1 MIRWNPGGQGASPVP
16 DPDDALRAAIE
27 HDRDLAWELYDVRPG
42 HPRIAELARSVLER
56 EPQFTGMIILLAL
69 HREACGEIDAAREL
83 LQDLVA
89 RRDRQY
95 VNAVKKLRDLEFSD
109 RRFAEARGLA
119 ELVLREDPE
128 PGWLD
133 VMELGSAQVFTGDPL
148 GGWDR
153 IDEAVEM
160 AARQD
165 PERYADALGQ
175 RATRLLGS
183 GAHPSRFLPAAQ
195 EALAADPGEP
205 LLATTLAYAYLYDY
219 RPAEAEQLLR
229 GVLSEDPTDEI
240 AQGGLTVAR
249 AFLNPV
255 ERGDAT
261 MEVLRASGMGE
272 IAWRILRDQMFGT
285 GIEEALSALDGVM
298 PPALAESMRA
308 PLDGDAAGESRG
320 EGRILA
326 WHDGQRPGS
335 GHAWGIAD
343 GFRLMTS
350 AEVADMEERIERSPA
365 DWPQWRTE
373 EEYFTLILTDDAGGY
388 LIEGPGGRLL
398 QRSAG
403 APDRE
408 AAPSIADWLW
418 DRVAAFGGE
427 DPRPVGH
434 VAGDASGRAEGGS
447 PVR

>member
-1 MIRWNPGGQGASPVP
+1 MIRWNPGGQGGPRVP

-27 HDRDLAWELYDVRPG
+27 HERDLAWELYDFRPD
-42 HPRIAELARSVLER
+42 HPRIAELARSVLEQ

-69 HREACGEIDAAREL
+69 HREACGEIEEARTL

-109 RRFAEARGLA
+109 RRFGEARRLA
-119 ELVLREDPE
+119 ELALREDPE

-133 VMELGSAQVFTGDPL
+133 VMALGSATVLSGDPV

-165 PERYADALGQ
+165 PERHADALGQ

-183 GAHPSRFLPAAQ
+183 GAPPSRFMPAAQ

-229 GVLSEDPTDEI
+229 RVLSEDPTDEI

-249 AFLNPV
+249 AFLDPV
-255 ERGDAT
+255 DRGDAT
-261 MEVLRASGMGE
+261 MDALRASGMGE

-285 GIEEALSALDGVM
+285 GIEHALAALDQVM
-298 PPALAESMRA
+298 PQALAESMRA
-308 PLDGDAAGESRG
+308 PLDREAAGASRG
-320 EGRILA
+320 EGSILA

-335 GHAWGIAD
+335 GGTWGTGG

-350 AEVADMEERIERSPA
+350 DEVADLEERIERSPE
-365 DWPQWRTE
+365 DWPQWTAE
-373 EEYFTLILTDDAGGY
+373 DEYFTLILTDDSGGY

-398 QRSAG
+398 HRRAG
-403 APDRE
+403 APDRQE
-408 AAPSIADWLW
+408 APSVADWLW
-418 DRVAAFGGE
+418 DRVAAFGGH
-427 DPRPVGH
+427 DARPVGH
-434 VAGDASGRAEGGS
+434 AVGDAAGGA
-447 PVR
+447 PAA